1 MIRSID
7 ANVLQISEGKA
18 LKNENLILKINIIMK
33 TKISNYRNCFALAY
47 VLLVAV
53 LFAGCEIKERKYE
66 TVKTELIIVKKYAE
80 IESRNNMGAFD
91 TYHYFLYNNGELE
104 DVELKE
110 YITYEIGDTIV
121 KTESVR
127 VE

>member
-1 MIRSID
+1 
-7 ANVLQISEGKA
+7 
-18 LKNENLILKINIIMK
+18 MK
-33 TKISNYRNCFALAY
+33 TNFKFKNQLIAFAY

-53 LFAGCEIKERKYE
+53 LFIGCEIKERKYK

>member
-1 MIRSID
+1 
-7 ANVLQISEGKA
+7 
-18 LKNENLILKINIIMK
+18 MK
-33 TKISNYRNCFALAY
+33 TKLSNYRNCFALAY
-47 VLLVAV
+47 VLLVSV

>member
-1 MIRSID
+1 
-7 ANVLQISEGKA
+7 
-18 LKNENLILKINIIMK
+18 MK

-91 TYHYFLYNNGELE
+91 KYHYFLYNNGELE